1 MSIKLQQLSDALG
14 FKTTTDLD
22 TRYTT
27 TQILDLFYTDDIE
40 DYLDSDNNLSSF
52 SDEQIE
58 DEARDR
64 GLLFDDV
71 ESDII
76 KVVQSHRMGLLKI
89 EGRDDDVLLK
99 AIYTIANK
107 VV

>member
-99 AIYTIANK
+99 AIYSIANK